1 MDKQQVLNGSEKL
14 VGKTTRSSSRRNK
27 EKPKP
32 LTSDKSFLKTYKE
45 RRSALV
51 ALAEK

>member
-1 MDKQQVLNGSEKL
+1 MDKKQVNGREKL
-14 VGKTTRSSSRRNK
+14 VRKTAKPTNGRNRQ
-27 EKPKP
+27 KPES
-32 LTSDKSFLKTYKE
+32 LTSDKSFLKTYRE

>member
-14 VGKTTRSSSRRNK
+14 ARKTAKPPNKQNK
-27 EKPKP
+27 EKPIP